1 MHCKKML
8 LVGMAL
14 FGASEVMAAD
24 AYLRLRCEGV
34 SEGAEV
40 RINGQLK
47 GQCPIDL
54 AVPEGKIRLSVRKDL
69 GRGQYQLYEKDL
81 FLAGNAMKRESVVMD
96 GPILFTPQGR
106 KLEDE
111 RLAAA
116 AAAAKVEAERLAA
129 EREAA
134 RLQAERDAPRI
145 AAEKEAARR
154 AAIRAQPGMTK
165 TWINGMSSHCPEAGR
180 GGRCPG
186 GSILPLVATT
196 GAPFALPLSTST
208 DVAEGKSLVDATDP
222 AVFANPDAMIA
233 RATRARSTREANPP
247 AEL

>member
-1 MHCKKML
+1 MRCNRML
-8 LVGMAL
+8 LVGL
-14 FGASEVMAAD
+14 TLLGASEVMAAD
-24 AYLRLRCEGV
+24 AYLRLRCEGA

-69 GRGQYQLYEKDL
+69 GRGQYQLYERDL
-81 FLAGNAMKRESVVMD
+81 FLAANAMKRENVVME

-129 EREAA
+129 EKEAA

-145 AAEKEAARR
+145 AAEKEAARI
-154 AAIRAQPGMTK
+154 AAIKAEPGMTK
-165 TWINGMSSHCPEAGR
+165 QWLGFMSSHCPNAR
-180 GGRCPG
+180 RGRCPG
-186 GSILPLVATT
+186 GTVLPLMIITSSPAHL
-196 GAPFALPLSTST
+196 PFSIST
-208 DVAEGKSLVDATDP
+208 DLIEGKSLVDATDP

-233 RATRARSTREANPP
+233 RATRARNEREANPP